1 MMNRG
6 VLDRQMFAGGGAVK
20 SLRKLGR
27 VANRTAQRINRLGQ
41 ELVGDSENRGPINSI
56 PEYPGMSGPINSI
69 PEYPGMSGPGITG
82 IGSFLGGGLGN
93 MFNSGMA
100 EMGSETPMMF
110 AKGGAA
116 FPDMSGDGKVTQK
129 DILIAKGVLPKPMQM
144 GGEPTMPPIP
154 AEPASIASMPAQQQV
169 DPAILE
175 QMLAQAGEGIGDLEN
190 VESYEQMMNMM
201 RGDEA
206 SIPERREELA
216 ELVGPQD
223 AAQTP
228 ESVLALVQPIVQIAS
243 IDEGIGGLAQ
253 EQMTES
259 VEGPMAGGIMSTMA
273 PAPEPAPEMPPQAMG
288 AGQTPPVNFN
298 QGGLVRRGDNRPVQY
313 YAPGGEVKPVVAEAG
328 RLGEL
333 YEQKLP
339 LYQGIIGDQS
349 ASLADQKR
357 LTQAQMLF
365 DLASTGLA
373 FAAPMQGEVSGL
385 SPAERLAMAAQQ
397 TQLPEKIG
405 ARAQQQ
411 LEREQAATAQEQQMK
426 LAALGAAETGLASE
440 VKAAQEL
447 QLSELEAA
455 QKMAEI
461 KTKDK
466 LDTAREQALANLNIS
481 GDITL
486 EMTKQANRVALE
498 MVEQQNREAIEK
510 LKASGR
516 TADLIQANQLEQENI
531 ILRGNI
537 ELGRMEVANQYDLE
551 QMDKAH
557 EQATEL
563 NNTNNALKEKLANMD
578 MDLRER
584 RLKLEAIKAEI
595 DRAQGE
601 RKLELQAEANQMQAD
616 LNNFE
621 MEYKDKKLALE
632 EAASQLTIFG
642 SGTDARITTFLSDTE
657 RLVAY
662 GAGTL
667 TPDETL
673 AVNQAIAYY
682 NAPKTVWNDEKKTF
696 VTVEGNPLSKEL
708 MAAIEMRSKNGLTIP
723 PNIDFETAAGGEAAA
738 AAEGKPIE
746 STIMAGIADPMEAF
760 GSDVALKNITN
771 NLVEMLS
778 LGYAGAPFTA
788 SADAIAATETLN
800 TKTVQVFQQAAELR
814 DSVKQLELLERL
826 TATPAS
832 LFMGDD
838 TASKKINSLLGLI
851 SEAKDVINSKLDD
864 YPLDSKQYTDAQ
876 TSLQKLNQLEAGYM
890 VFKNAYDSGKNTQ
903 KNIDSLRNI
912 IQGNK

>member
-6 VLDRQMFAGGGAVK
+6 VLDRQ
-20 SLRKLGR
+20 
-27 VANRTAQRINRLGQ
+27 
-41 ELVGDSENRGPINSI
+41 
-56 PEYPGMSGPINSI
+56 
-69 PEYPGMSGPGITG
+69 
-82 IGSFLGGGLGN
+82 
-93 MFNSGMA
+93 
-100 EMGSETPMMF
+100 MF

-144 GGEPTMPPIP
+144 GGEPTMPPMP
-154 AEPASIASMPAQQQV
+154 AEAAGIASMPAQQQL

-175 QMLAQAGEGIGDLEN
+175 QMLTQAGEGIGDLEN
-190 VESYEQMMNMM
+190 VENYEQMMNMM

-216 ELVGPQD
+216 GLVGSED

-243 IDEGIGGLAQ
+243 IDQGIGGLAQ

-259 VEGPMAGGIMSTMA
+259 VEGPMAEGIMSTMA
-273 PAPEPAPEMPPQAMG
+273 PAPEPAPAMPPQAMG
-288 AGQTPPVNFN
+288 AGQTPPANFN
-298 QGGLVRRGDNRPVQY
+298 QGGMVRQPVQY
-313 YAPGGEVKPVVAEAG
+313 FAPGGAVKPVVAEAG

-411 LEREQAATAQEQQMK
+411 LEREQAATAQQQQMK

-440 VKAAQEL
+440 VKAAQDL

-455 QKMAEI
+455 QDLAKLE
-461 KTKDK
+461 TKDK
-466 LDTAREQALANLNIS
+466 LDTARERALAQLNIK
-481 GDITL
+481 GDMDL
-486 EMTKQANRVALE
+486 ETAKQVNRVALE
-498 MVEQQNREAIEK
+498 NVEQQNREAIEK

-516 TADLIQANQLEQENI
+516 TADLIQANSLEQENI

-537 ELGRMEVANQYDLE
+537 ELSKMDVANTFDLAK
-551 QMDKAH
+551 MDKAH

-563 NNTNNALKEKLANMD
+563 NNTNNALKEKLTNMD
-578 MDLRER
+578 IELRER
-584 RLKLEAIKAEI
+584 RLKLDTIKAEI
-595 DRAQGE
+595 DRAQGQ
-601 RKLELQAEANQMQAD
+601 RKLDLQEEANNMQAD

-621 MEYKDKKLALE
+621 MEYKNKKLDLE
-632 EAASQLTIFG
+632 EAASQLTMFG

-667 TPDETL
+667 TPDDTL

-723 PNIDFETAAGGEAAA
+723 PNIDFGTAAG
-738 AAEGKPIE
+738 AETGADGAKPIE
-746 STIMAGIADPMEAF
+746 STIMAGIDDPMEAF

-788 SADAIAATETLN
+788 TKDAVAATETLN
-800 TKTVQVFQQAAELR
+800 TKTIQVFQQAAELR
-814 DSVKQLELLERL
+814 DSVKQLELLENL

-832 LFMGDD
+832 FFTGDD
-838 TASKKINSLLGLI
+838 AAASKIEGVLGLI
-851 SEAKDVINSKLDD
+851 SEAKDVINSKLGD
-864 YPLDSKQYTDAQ
+864 YPLDSKQYTEAQ

-890 VFKNAYDSGKNTQ
+890 VFKNAYDSQNNTQ
-903 KNIDSLRNI
+903 QNIDSLRDFI
-912 IQGNK
+912 RGNK

>member
-6 VLDRQMFAGGGAVK
+6 VLERQ
-20 SLRKLGR
+20 
-27 VANRTAQRINRLGQ
+27 
-41 ELVGDSENRGPINSI
+41 
-56 PEYPGMSGPINSI
+56 
-69 PEYPGMSGPGITG
+69 
-82 IGSFLGGGLGN
+82 
-93 MFNSGMA
+93 
-100 EMGSETPMMF
+100 MF

-144 GGEPTMPPIP
+144 GGEPTMPPMP
-154 AEPASIASMPAQQQV
+154 AEAAGIASMPAQQQV
-169 DPAILE
+169 DPAVLE

-216 ELVGPQD
+216 GLVGPED

-243 IDEGIGGLAQ
+243 IDQGIGGLAQ

-259 VEGPMAGGIMSTMA
+259 VEGPMAEGIMSTMA
-273 PAPEPAPEMPPQAMG
+273 PAPEPAPAMPPQAMG
-288 AGQTPPVNFN
+288 AGQTPPANFN
-298 QGGLVRRGDNRPVQY
+298 QGGMVRQPVQY
-313 YAPGGEVKPVVAEAG
+313 FAPGGAVKPVAADAG

-349 ASLADQKR
+349 ESLADQKR

-373 FAAPMQGEVSGL
+373 FAAPMQGERSGL

-411 LEREQAATAQEQQMK
+411 LEREQAATAQQQQMK
-426 LAALGAAETGLASE
+426 LSALGAAETGLASE
-440 VKAAQEL
+440 VEAARNI

-461 KTKDK
+461 ETKDK
-466 LDTAREQALANLNIS
+466 LDAAREQALAAQNIQGNL
-481 GDITL
+481 DL
-486 EMTKQANRVALE
+486 ETEKQINRIALE
-498 MVEQQNREAIEK
+498 NVEQQNREAIEK

-537 ELGRMEVANQYDLE
+537 ELGKMDVANAFE
-551 QMDKAH
+551 IEKMDKAH

-578 MDLRER
+578 IELRER
-584 RLKLEAIKAEI
+584 RLKLDTIKAEI

-632 EAASQLTIFG
+632 EAANQLTIFG

-662 GAGTL
+662 GAGTM

-673 AVNQAIAYY
+673 AMNQAIAYY

-708 MAAIEMRSKNGLTIP
+708 MAAIEMRNKNGLTTP
-723 PNIDFETAAGGEAAA
+723 PNIDFGTTAGGEAAA

-788 SADAIAATETLN
+788 TKDAVAATETLN
-800 TKTVQVFQQAAELR
+800 TKTIQVFQQAAELR
-814 DSVKQLELLERL
+814 DSVKQLELLENL
-826 TATPAS
+826 TATPAA
-832 LFMGDD
+832 FFTGDD
-838 TASKKINSLLGLI
+838 AAASKIEGVLGLI
-851 SEAKDVINSKLDD
+851 SEAKDVINSKLGD
-864 YPLDSKQYTDAQ
+864 YPLDSKQYTEAQ

-903 KNIDSLRNI
+903 KNIDSLRNM

>member
-6 VLDRQMFAGGGAVK
+6 VLQRQ
-20 SLRKLGR
+20 
-27 VANRTAQRINRLGQ
+27 
-41 ELVGDSENRGPINSI
+41 
-56 PEYPGMSGPINSI
+56 
-69 PEYPGMSGPGITG
+69 
-82 IGSFLGGGLGN
+82 
-93 MFNSGMA
+93 
-100 EMGSETPMMF
+100 MF

-129 DILIAKGVLPKPMQM
+129 DVLMARGVLPRPMQM
-144 GGEPTMPPIP
+144 GGEPTMPPMP
-154 AEPASIASMPAQQQV
+154 QEAAGIASMAVPAQQQV

-216 ELVGPQD
+216 GLVGPED

-243 IDEGIGGLAQ
+243 VDQGIGGLAQ

-259 VEGPMAGGIMSTMA
+259 VEGPMAEGIMSTMA
-273 PAPEPAPEMPPQAMG
+273 PAPAPAAPGPMME
-288 AGQTPPVNFN
+288 AGSPPPVNFN
-298 QGGLVRRGDNRPVQY
+298 QGGLVRRGDNQPVQY
-313 YAPGGEVKPVVAEAG
+313 YAPGGPVKPVVAEAG

-373 FAAPMQGEVSGL
+373 FAAPMQGERSGL

-411 LEREQAATAQEQQMK
+411 LEREQAATAQQQQMK

-440 VKAAQEL
+440 VKAARDL

-455 QKMAEI
+455 QDLAKIE
-461 KTKDK
+461 TKDR
-466 LDTAREQALANLNIS
+466 LDTARETAIAELNIQ
-481 GDITL
+481 GDMDL
-486 EMTKQANRVALE
+486 ETAKQVNRVALE
-498 MVEQQNREAIEK
+498 NVEQENREAIER

-516 TADLIQANQLEQENI
+516 TADLIQANQLEQKNI

-537 ELGRMEVANQYDLE
+537 ELSKLDVANTFELE
-551 QMDKAH
+551 RMDKAH

-578 MDLRER
+578 IELRER
-584 RLKLEAIKAEI
+584 RLKLDTIKAEV
-595 DRAQGE
+595 DRAQGQ
-601 RKLELQAEANQMQAD
+601 RKLELQEEANRMQAD

-621 MEYKDKKLALE
+621 MEYKTKKLDLE
-632 EAASQLTIFG
+632 EAANQLTIFG

-662 GAGTL
+662 GAGTM
-667 TPDETL
+667 TPDDTL
-673 AVNQAIAYY
+673 AMNQAIAYY

-708 MAAIEMRSKNGLTIP
+708 MAAIEMRNKNGLIIP
-723 PNIDFETAAGGEAAA
+723 PNIDFGTAAKGEAGAD
-738 AAEGKPIE
+738 ETKPIE
-746 STIMAGIADPMEAF
+746 STIMAGIDDPMEAF

-771 NLVEMLS
+771 NLVEMLT

-788 SADAIAATETLN
+788 TKDAIAATETLN
-800 TKTVQVFQQAAELR
+800 TKTIQVFQQAAELR
-814 DSVKQLELLERL
+814 DSVKQLELLENL
-826 TATPAS
+826 TATPAA
-832 LFMGDD
+832 FFTGDNAA
-838 TASKKINSLLGLI
+838 ASKIDGVLGLI
-851 SEAKDVINSKLDD
+851 SEAKDVISSKLGD
-864 YPLDSKQYTDAQ
+864 YPLDSKQYTEAQ

-890 VFKNAYDSGKNTQ
+890 VFKNAYDSGKTTQ
-903 KNIDSLRNI
+903 KNIDSLRNM
-912 IQGNK
+912 IQGNQ